1 MKHKL
6 DMNIL
11 KASFLC
17 FALATLVSCGNSS
30 NNESETADSIAA
42 DSTGATAAGTGKVE
56 FAESAFDFGQVSEGE
71 IVEHIY
77 TFTNAG
83 TSPVILSRVS
93 ASCGCTTP
101 SYTQTPILPG
111 KTGEIKVSF
120 DSNGQVGKQQKIV
133 TVVSNAE
140 NGVTTIQ
147 LKGEVLAK

>member
-1 MKHKL
+1 
-6 DMNIL
+6 MNII
-11 KASFLC
+11 KTSFFC
-17 FALATLVSCGNSS
+17 FAFATLVGCGNSNS
-30 NNESETADSIAA
+30 TATETADSTAT
-42 DSTGATAAGTGKVE
+42 DSTSAAGTGKVE
-56 FAESAFDFGQVSEGE
+56 FAEAAFDFGQVKEGE
-71 IVEHIY
+71 VVEHVY
-77 TFTNAG
+77 AFTNTG

>member
-1 MKHKL
+1 
-6 DMNIL
+6 MNII
-11 KASFLC
+11 KTSFFC
-17 FALATLVSCGNSS
+17 FAFATLVACGNSNS
-30 NNESETADSIAA
+30 TATETADSTAT
-42 DSTGATAAGTGKVE
+42 DSTSAAGTGKVE
-56 FAESAFDFGQVSEGE
+56 FAETAFDFGQVKEGE
-71 IVEHIY
+71 VVEHVY
-77 TFTNAG
+77 AFTNTG

>member
-1 MKHKL
+1 MS
-6 DMNIL
+6 IL
-11 KASFLC
+11 KASFFC
-17 FALATLVSCGNSS
+17 FALAALVSCGNAE
-30 NNESETADSIAA
+30 NKTSETGDSV
-42 DSTGATAAGTGKVE
+42 STAATNNAANGKIE
-56 FAESAFDFGQVSEGE
+56 FAESAFDFGQVAEGQ
-71 IVEHIY
+71 IVEHTY
-77 TFTNAG
+77 AFTNTG

-147 LKGEVLAK
+147 LKGEVLTK

>member
-1 MKHKL
+1 
-6 DMNIL
+6 MNII
-11 KASFLC
+11 KASFFC
-17 FALATLVSCGNSS
+17 FVFATLVSCGNS
-30 NNESETADSIAA
+30 NNTATETADSTAA
-42 DSTGATAAGTGKVE
+42 DSTSAAGTGKVE
-56 FAESAFDFGQVSEGE
+56 FAEAAFDFGQVKEGE
-71 IVEHIY
+71 VVEHVY
-77 TFTNAG
+77 AFTNTG